1 MKKILIIIISYWAL
15 TANAQNYLISFAG
28 TGASTTL
35 NSVKVENLTAGTSL
49 TLNGSDVL
57 RLTITTAV
65 HSTEDVQ
72 SSGLKIY
79 PNPMTDNS
87 TLSLSPPV
95 SGDATISIFD
105 MTGKLLTQIQSK
117 LDKGLQ
123 EFHIS
128 GLKSGSYLISVSGS
142 TYHFSGK
149 LLSNGKSDETIS
161 IQKISN
167 SRSFDEKKV
176 EADSKGELATVDMNY
191 TTGDRF
197 KFTGI
202 SGNYR
207 TIKMDVPASS
217 KTITFNFISCS
228 DGDNNNYQVVEI
240 GTQIWMAENL
250 KTTKFNDGSAIP
262 LVTDNTEWSNL
273 TSPGYC
279 WFNNDVANKEVY
291 GALFNWYTLDA
302 GSNGGKNVCPTGWH
316 VPIDD
321 EWTILTTLLG
331 GADGAGGKLKET
343 GTTHWIS
350 PNSGATNETGFT
362 AIPGGVRGNT
372 AFYSIGEDGYWW
384 SSTES
389 SSPSAWFRT
398 MSSSHSNVIISYFG
412 KIDGFSVRCLEDN

>member
-1 MKKILIIIISYWAL
+1 MKRTLFLIVIFCVL
-15 TANAQNYLISFAG
+15 KANAQNYLISFAS
-28 TGASTTL
+28 TGASTSVST
-35 NSVKVENLTAGTSL
+35 VKVENLTTGTTL

-57 RLTITTAV
+57 RLTITTGI

-105 MTGKLLTQIQSK
+105 MTGKLLTQIKSK
-117 LDKGLQ
+117 LNKGLQ
-123 EFHIS
+123 EFHLS
-128 GLKSGSYLISVSGS
+128 GIKSGSYLISVSGS

-149 LLSNGKSDETIS
+149 LLSNGESDETII

-167 SRSFDEKKV
+167 NQSIDEKKV

-191 TTGDRF
+191 TTGDRL

-202 SGNYR
+202 SENYR
-207 TIKMDVPASS
+207 IIKTDVPASS

-262 LVTDNTEWSNL
+262 LVSDNTEWSNL

-279 WFNNDVANKEVY
+279 WFNNDAANKEVY
-291 GALFNWYTLDA
+291 GVLFNWYTLDA
-302 GSNGGKNVCPTGWH
+302 GSNGGKNVCPVSWH
-316 VPIDD
+316 VPSDAD
-321 EWTILTTLLG
+321 WNTLTTFLG
-331 GADGAGGKLKET
+331 GETVAGGKMKET
-343 GTTHWIS
+343 GLAHWFS
-350 PNSGATNETGFT
+350 PNTGATNESGFSAVPGSCCYSFGGFDVIGGIGFYWST
-362 AIPGGVRGNT
+362 AENI
-372 AFYSIGEDGYWW
+372 
-384 SSTES
+384 SSTGWNRAIYS
-389 SSPSAWFRT
+389 SYPDLYRMEYPKKT
-398 MSSSHSNVIISYFG
+398 
-412 KIDGFSVRCLEDN
+412 GFSVRCLKD